1 MYAHKYTVE
10 QFVNAGVTASIE
22 LEGVRWP
29 MGRGA
34 SLREIFEKVCR
45 SHDLGLSLNFA
56 TFLYFFQLQI
66 LTVFWAGLGWP
77 IGQLVT
83 GWSKG

>member
-1 MYAHKYTVE
+1 MRTNYTVE

-34 SLREIFEKVCR
+34 Y
-45 SHDLGLSLNFA
+45 
-56 TFLYFFQLQI
+56 TY
-66 LTVFWAGLGWP
+66 TY
-77 IGQLVT
+77 
-83 GWSKG
+83 